1 MGLRILVDTNVLL
14 DYLLCRSPY
23 DQAAEQFIVACK
35 QRRVSGCIAAHS
47 IPNMFFILRKAFSV
61 AERRKLLLGICELFE
76 VEGIDKAKIL
86 HALADE
92 MFSDFEDCLQKECA
106 AAFQADYIVTRNCAD
121 FKGSGIPCI
130 EPAEFCKM
138 LSE

>member
-23 DQAAEQFIVACK
+23 DQAAKQIIVACK

-121 FKGSGIPCI
+121 FKSSGIPCI

>member
-23 DQAAEQFIVACK
+23 DQAAKQIIVACK
-35 QRRVSGCIAAHS
+35 QRRVSGCIATHS

-121 FKGSGIPCI
+121 FKSSGIPCI